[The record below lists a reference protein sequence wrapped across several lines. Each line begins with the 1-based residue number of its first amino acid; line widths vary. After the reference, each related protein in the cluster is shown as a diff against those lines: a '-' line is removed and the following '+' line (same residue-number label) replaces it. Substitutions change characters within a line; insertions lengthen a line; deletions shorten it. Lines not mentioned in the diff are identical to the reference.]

1 MLKNELINSLSVE
14 KQKFSHTHTTGRVLS
29 FSTPCIGY
37 VIKGSAQ
44 FLYRGKTI
52 TANEGAL
59 IYISAATK
67 YYSIWS
73 GNPDIEFYS
82 FNFSHFNSN
91 SFSDYRFQI
100 LENYEHKD
108 YLDLIYEYYEKSPMK
123 SAGYMYLLL
132 CDLFEKMKKHTHPE
146 KSTCVNPA
154 IEYIEAH
161 FSENISIETLAKLCN
176 CSEPHFYSVFKKRI
190 GVSPIT
196 YKHSVLIQ
204 HALYELEHTTL
215 SIDEISEKLGFS
227 SSNYFRKVFMKMT
240 GTNPNSVRTSR
251 A

>member
-1 MLKNELINSLSVE
+1 MLKNELISFIHVE
-14 KQKFSHTHTTGRVLS
+14 KQTFTNTHTAGQVLS
-29 FSTPCIGY
+29 FSNPCIGY
-37 VIKGSAQ
+37 VIKGTAQ
-44 FLYRGKTI
+44 FLYRGKTFF
-52 TANEGAL
+52 AKEGSL

-73 GNPDIEFYS
+73 GNPEIEFYS
-82 FNFSHFNSN
+82 IQFSHFNSN

-100 LENYEHKD
+100 IDSFDDKGYFNQ
-108 YLDLIYEYYEKSPMK
+108 IYESFEKEPLK
-123 SAGYMYLLL
+123 AAGFLYLLL
-132 CDLFEKMKKHTHPE
+132 NDLFPKMKKHTHPE

-161 FSENISIETLAKLCN
+161 YSENISIEMLAKLCN
-176 CSEPHFYSVFKKRI
+176 CSEAHFYSVFKKRI

-215 SIDEISEKLGFS
+215 TIDEISERLGFS
-227 SSNYFRKVFMKMT
+227 SSNYFRKVFQKMT
-240 GTNPNSVRTSR
+240 GTTPNSVRKSK